1 MGRYWTPDTHHE
13 TILVNVQFL
22 HDRLNR
28 LIRWLVFD
36 NLESVLQI
44 RQRDLTVLVALY
56 GVERRTNFLVIGF
69 QLSIDLLDHAT
80 DTFVER
86 SLRGVCF
93 LGVELGFLREAREI
107 SVINNR
113 GRVLRRRQNSPP
125 PM

>member
-1 MGRYWTPDTHHE
+1 LVQKGGLGRYWTPDTHHE
-13 TILVNVQFL
+13 TILVNVQFF

-28 LIRWLVFD
+28 LIRWLVLD

-56 GVERRTNFLVIGF
+56 GVERRTNFLVIGL
-69 QLSIDLLDHAT
+69 QLSVDLLDHAT

-93 LGVELGFLREAREI
+93 LRVELGFLREAREI

-113 GRVLRRRQNSPP
+113 GCVLR
-125 PM
+125 